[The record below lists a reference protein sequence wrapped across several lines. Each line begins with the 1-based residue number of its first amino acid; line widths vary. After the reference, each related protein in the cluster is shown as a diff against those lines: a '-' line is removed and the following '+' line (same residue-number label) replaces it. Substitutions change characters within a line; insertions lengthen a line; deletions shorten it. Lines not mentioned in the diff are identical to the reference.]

1 MIHFVELPS
10 LPKNSETLIIGE
22 KYKELLEKP
31 LEKAEVS
38 PLFVP
43 NNPSVDCRLSGHAD
57 LSAFHAGGK
66 RLFLAPYLRGS
77 GLEKRLLDFGAEI
90 SFPELRQE
98 QKYPYDAALNACS
111 AGKWLIYCEKV
122 TAREIVYYFTIAGDV
137 KLISSRQGYAG
148 CSVCI
153 VDADSIIT
161 SDAGIAKSAKAQGL
175 EVLQIRCGYIELPG
189 FDYGFLG
196 GAAFKVAE
204 KTLAFTGR
212 LDMHPD
218 RDLILGFLSKHDIEP
233 LFLTDENIFDI
244 GGGIPLTEKQL
255 RK

>member
-10 LPKNSETLIIGE
+10 LPKNSEALIIGE
-22 KYKELLEKP
+22 KYKEILEKP
-31 LEKAEVS
+31 LRKVKVS

-43 NNPSVDCRLSGHAD
+43 NNPLIDYRLSGHAD
-57 LSAFHAGGK
+57 LSVFHAGGK

-77 GLEKRLLDFGAEI
+77 VLEKSLLDFGAEI
-90 SFPELRQE
+90 SFPELCQG

-111 AGKWLIYCEKV
+111 AGSWLIYCEKV
-122 TAREIVYYFTIAGDV
+122 TAKEIVDYFTNTGNV

-148 CSVCI
+148 CSVCPI
-153 VDADSIIT
+153 DANAIIT
-161 SDAGIAKSAKAQGL
+161 SDAGIAKSAKAKGL
-175 EVLQIRCGYIELPG
+175 EVLLIRCGYIELPG
-189 FDYGFLG
+189 FEYGFLG
-196 GAAFKVAE
+196 GAAFKIAE

-212 LDMHPD
+212 LDVHPD
-218 RDLILGFLSKHDIEP
+218 RDLILCFLSKHDIEP

-244 GGGIPLTEKQL
+244 GGGLPLIEKQL